1 MNSTNSLL
9 NQYNEAVR
17 SCQSDE
23 EISAVQKELLLPLI
37 HSERLTFIQ
46 AEYARLQS
54 VMGDE
59 YHIGTDAYIFHPLPE
74 SEDKNSPVLGNPKE
88 LSLTELTMLPQLE
101 KRIPRLGTMSYMPL
115 FRMHP
120 TDSLRLNLLADMEEK
135 MTIGRLCTTQ
145 QIDALLTEHDEYVKF
160 KTEWDDVV
168 VITK

>member
-1 MNSTNSLL
+1 MNNTTPSIL
-9 NQYNEAVR
+9 QYKDAIKT
-17 SCQSDE
+17 CQSDT
-23 EISAVQKELLLPLI
+23 EILEIQKQLLLPVI
-37 HSERLTFIQ
+37 DQERLTFIQ

-74 SEDKNSPVLGNPKE
+74 SDVKDVPVLGDPKE
-88 LSLTELTMLPQLE
+88 LNLTELTMLPQLE

-120 TDSLRLNLLADMEEK
+120 TDSLRLNLLADMQEK
-135 MTIGRLCTTQ
+135 MTIGKLCTPQ
-145 QIDALLTEHDEYVKF
+145 QIESLLLEHDEYIKF

-168 VITK
+168 VITN